1 MVRQKI
7 ILGNYIYI
15 VELYRAEED
24 LLSTPVRKKFFV
36 LRDQDY
42 MSGVTIDKNVYFI
55 EQASYETNKTI
66 YPVDKNTLSG
76 YSTNPNEFSINITNE
91 NISKYLDKLYDSNGN
106 EISIPCDKV
115 RIYFPTIKNT
125 IQGIVDIE
133 NFINDI
139 KFHYLINDI
148 SNYKRYSE
156 TEFSVDHQSYS
167 EYIDIYVPSMYY
179 LLFSDSSI
187 YINDY
192 NVCQLSSGESLN
204 VKTTIPFNTLYYPF
218 EIITVNTTTPPTHIK
233 VYHKTSKFATTQ
245 FYNTLNVMIYP
256 YSDIDV
262 NDIFVSDSN
271 ILANSAIFN
280 IPVNAKL
287 STNIRFSLPGDF
299 DNDEDRERFYGL
311 PCMIAEF
318 SFPKFSESSTLLDS
332 YLSLNTLTL
341 EDYFDFDDNYDIDDD
356 LFGEELSNIKKTG
369 FFIEMATD
377 RNFTNTFFKY
387 IVNITDDENI
397 IDNLVFP
404 LNGFFSDWNDVP
416 ELILY
421 RITFIDKVASIK
433 MTSNTAIL
441 TDEWYKYLTNK
452 DYKNKLKLTKIYK
465 CRDMVITDINP
476 QDAVFIDKINCTVV
490 KSGEDGN
497 TYNITKKNN
506 PKVIYK
512 PVFYRTQ
519 PLQQINI
526 KAGVSQNIGINLDE
540 YLSKVETFKLIIDQV
555 EYIETGRNNMFVI
568 FNVNATKFTTNSG
581 SYIITN
587 EDNEYIS
594 DGTYSVS

>member
-15 VELYRAEED
+15 VELYRAEDD
-24 LLSTPVRKKFFV
+24 LVSTPVRKKYYV
-36 LRDQDY
+36 VRDQDF

-55 EQASYETNKTI
+55 SQESFESQKTI
-66 YPVDKNTLSG
+66 YPIDKNTLSG
-76 YSTNPNEFSINITNE
+76 YTTNPNEFCINITNE
-91 NISKYLDKLYDSNGN
+91 NISKYLDRLYDSTGN
-106 EISIPCDKV
+106 EIAIPCDKV

-125 IQGIVDIE
+125 IQGIIDIE

-139 KFHYLINDI
+139 KFHYLISDI
-148 SNYKRYSE
+148 SNYERHSE
-156 TEFSVDHQSYS
+156 TEFTVDHQSYS
-167 EYIDIYVPSMYY
+167 EYIDIYVPSMHY
-179 LLFSDSSI
+179 LLFSDTI

-192 NVCQLSSGESLN
+192 NVCQMSSGEPLN
-204 VKTTIPFNTLYYPF
+204 LGTTIPFNTLYYPF
-218 EIITVNTTTPPTHIK
+218 EIVTVNTVNPPSHTK
-233 VYHKTSKFATTQ
+233 VYRKQSKFATTQ

-262 NDIFVSDSN
+262 NDIFVADSE

-280 IPVNAKL
+280 IPVNVEL
-287 STNIRFSLPGDF
+287 STQIRFSLPTDF

-311 PCMIAEF
+311 PCMVAEF
-318 SFPKFSESSTLLDS
+318 SYPKFSESSTLLDS
-332 YLSLNTLTL
+332 YLSLNTLTV
-341 EDYFDFDDNYDIDDD
+341 EDYYDFDDNYDIDDE
-356 LFGEELSNIKKTG
+356 LFGEELANIKKTG

-377 RNFTNTFFKY
+377 RKFKNTFFKY
-387 IVNITDDENI
+387 TINITDEENI

-404 LNGFFSDWNDVP
+404 LNGFFQNWNDVP
-416 ELILY
+416 ELIIY
-421 RITFIDKVASIK
+421 RITFIDKVASVK
-433 MTSNTAIL
+433 LTSNSAIL
-441 TDEWYKYLTNK
+441 TDEWYKYLTEK

-490 KSGEDGN
+490 KAGEDGN

-519 PLQQINI
+519 ELQQLNI
-526 KAGVSQNIGINLDE
+526 RAGVSQNIGINLDE
-540 YLSKVETFKLIIDQV
+540 YLSKVETFKLIINQI

-568 FNVNATKFTTNSG
+568 FNINGAKLASG
-581 SYIITN
+581 SGTYIITN

-594 DGTYSVS
+594 DGTYTVS

>member
-15 VELYRAEED
+15 VELYRAEDD
-24 LLSTPVRKKFFV
+24 LISTPVRKKFFV
-36 LRDQDY
+36 VRDQDF

-55 EQASYETNKTI
+55 SQDTFDNKVI

-76 YSTNPNEFSINITNE
+76 YSTNPSEFSINITEE
-91 NISKYLDKLYDSNGN
+91 NINKYTDRLYDKFSN
-106 EISIPCDKV
+106 ELSIPCDKV

-139 KFHYLINDI
+139 KFHYVIRDI
-148 SNYKRYSE
+148 SDCERHSE
-156 TEFSVDHQSYS
+156 TEFTIDHQSYS

-179 LLFSDSSI
+179 LLFSDSI

-192 NVCQLSSGESLN
+192 NICRTSNGEPLN
-204 VKTTIPFNTLYYPF
+204 IGTIIPFNTLYYPF
-218 EIITVNTTTPPTHIK
+218 EVVTVNTTDTPKHIK
-233 VYHKTSKFATTQ
+233 VYRKTSKFATTQ

-262 NDIFVSDSN
+262 NDIFVADSE
-271 ILANSAIFN
+271 ILSNSAVFN
-280 IPVNAKL
+280 IPVNIEL
-287 STNIRFSLPGDF
+287 STKIRFSLPDDF

-311 PCMIAEF
+311 PCMVAEF
-318 SFPKFSESSTLLDS
+318 SYPKFTESSTLLDS
-332 YLSLNTLTL
+332 YLSLNTLTID
-341 EDYFDFDDNYDIDDD
+341 DYTDFDDNYDIDDE
-356 LFGEELSNIKKTG
+356 LFGEELSNIHKTG
-369 FFIEMATD
+369 FFIEMTTD
-377 RNFTNTFFKY
+377 RKFKNTFFKY
-387 IVNITDDENI
+387 VININDNENI

-404 LNGFFSDWNDVP
+404 LNGLFSTWTDVP
-416 ELILY
+416 ELIIY

-433 MTSNTAIL
+433 LTSNQAIL
-441 TDEWYKYLTNK
+441 TDEWFKYLTEK

-465 CRDMVITDINP
+465 CKDMVITDINP
-476 QDAVFIDKINCTVV
+476 QDAVFIDKINCTVI
-490 KSGEDGN
+490 KAGEDGN
-497 TYNITKKNN
+497 TYKITKKNN

-519 PLQQINI
+519 ELQQISI
-526 KAGVSQNIGINLDE
+526 RAGVSQNIGINLDE
-540 YLSKVETFKLIIDQV
+540 YLSKVETFKLIINQV

-568 FNVNATKFTTNSG
+568 FNINGAKLTNGSG
-581 SYIITN
+581 TYIITN